1 MRRRK
6 FVAILGGVVAAW
18 PFAARAQHGG
28 KIPRVGFMGNS
39 TAALEANLI
48 GPFREGLREHGYEEG
63 RNVEIV
69 FRWAEGRYER
79 FPALIAELI
88 AANVDVIVT
97 AGTPATLAVKKATST
112 VPVVMAAVG
121 DPVGTGIVPNLA
133 RPGGN
138 ITGLSAIA
146 PDLEGKRLELL
157 REVVPHLAH
166 VAFFLNP
173 ANEFHTA
180 SMRQA
185 LAAAQALNIKLQPRE
200 VRKSEDLDTA
210 FASIVKEKPDG
221 LLILADR
228 IFLHNRQR
236 MMDFATEHRLPS
248 VNAYREL
255 VEAGG
260 LMSYGPSYEEMH
272 RRAADYVDRIL
283 KGARPGD
290 LPVEQP
296 TRFTLVVNL
305 KAAKAL
311 GLEVPPTLVAR
322 ADEVIESPKN
332 APNAPTTSVLK
343 ASEATNCFTHCQSI
357 AAAPRPQ
364 LSRIASCFRCP
375 SSRSNCNTAAATAR
389 LLISCGIH
397 AVFH

>member
-1 MRRRK
+1 MRRRT
-6 FVAILGGVVAAW
+6 FFALLGGVVV
-18 PFAARAQHGG
+18 ARPLGSRGQHGG
-28 KIPRVGFMGNS
+28 KVPRVGFMGNS
-39 TAALEANLI
+39 TATLEANLI

-69 FRWAEGRYER
+69 SRWAEGSYER

-157 REVVPHLAH
+157 REVVPHLTR
-166 VAFFLNP
+166 VAYFLNP
-173 ANEFHTA
+173 ANPFHTE
-180 SMRQA
+180 SMRHA
-185 LAAAQALNIKLQPRE
+185 LAAAQALNIELQPRE
-200 VRKSEDLDTA
+200 VSKSEDLDVA
-210 FASIVKEKPDG
+210 FAAIVKEKPDG

-228 IFLHNRQR
+228 VFLHNRQR

-260 LMSYGPSYEEMH
+260 LTSYGPDYGEMH

-296 TRFTLVVNL
+296 TRFTLIVNL

-311 GLEVPPTLVAR
+311 GLEVPPTLIAR
-322 ADEVIESPKN
+322 ADEVIE
-332 APNAPTTSVLK
+332 
-343 ASEATNCFTHCQSI
+343 
-357 AAAPRPQ
+357 
-364 LSRIASCFRCP
+364 
-375 SSRSNCNTAAATAR
+375 
-389 LLISCGIH
+389 
-397 AVFH
+397 